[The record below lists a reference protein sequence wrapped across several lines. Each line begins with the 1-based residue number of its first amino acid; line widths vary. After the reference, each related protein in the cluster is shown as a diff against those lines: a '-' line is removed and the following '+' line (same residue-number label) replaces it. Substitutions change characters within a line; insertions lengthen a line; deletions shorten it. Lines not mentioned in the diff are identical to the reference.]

1 MGDAVVTSGSHVMK
15 GGRVGGAVEG
25 RDPGVGVNCCSG
37 QGAVVWL
44 GAERNGSRWCGDTAE
59 T

>member
-25 RDPGVGVNCCSG
+25 RACAGVLCCSG
-37 QGAVVWL
+37 Q
-44 GAERNGSRWCGDTAE
+44 
-59 T
+59 